1 MGNGVFAVF
10 GVPAAHE
17 DDPERAVRAVSRHG
31 VKVAR
36 VSAMNRVVRIWI
48 HVPTTTEDIEQ
59 ILDLGF
65 WLDSG
70 LADHRMVV
78 HSVP

>member
-1 MGNGVFAVF
+1 
-10 GVPAAHE
+10 
-17 DDPERAVRAVSRHG
+17 
-31 VKVAR
+31 
-36 VSAMNRVVRIWI
+36 MNRVVRIWI